1 MLYPTPT
8 RAAEPDGARPS
19 AWFPEAEHGPEP
31 RDDLPR
37 RPPLDDVDT
46 ARYIPEADVT
56 TETRTLDS
64 LPPSTDAGPAP
75 PAEGAVADL
84 EALALRANKLELLER
99 LADDLAHE
107 IKNPLHS
114 MVINL
119 EVLKRRIARVEA
131 AGQEDVLR
139 YIGVLGGELERVNR
153 RIELLLRLSRPPRGA
168 ETTTLNEL
176 TDELMELIRLE
187 ARHHELQVDYRPDG
201 RIARVFVQRESTRQV
216 ILNLVLEVIDR
227 MSPAETLRIGIHER
241 DGRSRILVGDSG
253 GAVAALSPAE
263 LAGEAAAHPTGRL
276 GVASALAE
284 AVGGRV
290 ELDAGAEDGP
300 SLVFSLPVARSG
312 A

>member
-1 MLYPTPT
+1 M
-8 RAAEPDGARPS
+8 S
-19 AWFPEAEHGPEP
+19 
-31 RDDLPR
+31 
-37 RPPLDDVDT
+37 
-46 ARYIPEADVT
+46 I
-56 TETRTLDS
+56 ETRTLD
-64 LPPSTDAGPAP
+64 PP
-75 PAEGAVADL
+75 PAEAPPPGDGPG
-84 EALALRANKLELLER
+84 ALALRANKLELLER

-119 EVLKRRIARVEA
+119 EVLKRRMSRVEA

-139 YIGVLGGELERVNR
+139 YIGVLSGELERVNR

-168 ETTTLNEL
+168 ETTTLVEL

-187 ARHHELQVDYRPDG
+187 ARHHELQVDYRPEG

-227 MSPAETLRIGIHER
+227 LASGGTLRIGIRER
-241 DGRSRILVGDSG
+241 EGRSRILVGDSG
-253 GAVAALSPAE
+253 DAVAALDPAE
-263 LAGEAAAHPTGRL
+263 VAAEVATHPAGRL
-276 GVASALAE
+276 GVAFALAE

-290 ELDAGAEDGP
+290 ELDPAAEDGP
-300 SLVFSLPVARSG
+300 SLVFSLPVARGG